1 MAVCK
6 VRVAGLLAKTS
17 LGSRV
22 GSLAPSVS
30 LLSADL
36 LMGDL
41 GTSARMETRKLL
53 HMVEA
58 QHLVRRRKH
67 SWD

>member
-41 GTSARMETRKLL
+41 GTSARMET
-53 HMVEA
+53 
-58 QHLVRRRKH
+58 
-67 SWD
+67 